1 MGGSQGGNHNLSGG
15 NLQSCKVK
23 STLDERTFG
32 RIAIHKYNL
41 DMFEHYKV
49 ELDASYFPLDDGC
62 NGLTKKE
69 PRSQMKRLKTFVNS
83 FQDFTRISVSLVKSD
98 PFHGS
103 QSIHWCDYA
112 PPRISGA
119 PSLSVGFEKSKA
131 INIRFPLWS
140 LPLNESWEP
149 PPFYGPLIKSPKSP
163 MAQDLVLGFTCISQR
178 MLFRWPGQN
187 LVSYQTQIFVAFQ
200 HCRGT
205 IRTLTEF
212 PAF

>member
-1 MGGSQGGNHNLSGG
+1 
-15 NLQSCKVK
+15 
-23 STLDERTFG
+23 
-32 RIAIHKYNL
+32 
-41 DMFEHYKV
+41 MFEHYKV
-49 ELDASYFPLDDGC
+49 ELDAWYFPLDDGC

-83 FQDFTRISVSLVKSD
+83 FQDFARISVSLVKSD

-163 MAQDLVLGFTCISQR
+163 MAQDLVLGFTCI
-178 MLFRWPGQN
+178 PG
-187 LVSYQTQIFVAFQ
+187 LAAHAISMT
-200 HCRGT
+200 RS
-205 IRTLTEF
+205 EF
-212 PAF
+212 GFLSDPDFCGIPALPGNH